1 VRCVTTLGEDAL
13 KALPAVDSMRR
24 DGPTMEFLTHDAETL
39 VRALLTRDEALA
51 GLEVTGAGLE
61 EAFIALTRA
70 APRQAETAEAVA

>member
-1 VRCVTTLGEDAL
+1 
-13 KALPAVDSMRR
+13 
-24 DGPTMEFLTHDAETL
+24 